1 MMRAQIRMAI
11 VVCASLLAA
20 CGGGGSPGSL
30 PVVTPTG
37 SQGGNGTLSIKISI
51 PVPATGSSQRHF
63 IVSQTNGIEV
73 ALTPQGA
80 SQPTIDIAFDVS
92 PTSSLC
98 TTSGGARTC
107 TLAIPALGGT
117 TYAVRFTS
125 FDTAPVNGA
134 IPPSAKQL
142 AVGTTTTTIAAGQ
155 LNVLSVTLA
164 GTPSSIVVPF
174 SARVVL
180 AGTAASVSL
189 ATTAVHDAAGNTIV
203 GAYDAPI
210 AVAVTDTGA
219 HVTLSI
225 DGGTT
230 KSASVNLASSTDASN
245 LTAYYDG
252 GGSAGYVAT
261 MTFSASGVTSAT
273 STLSRFGIAGTA
285 TFGTPTFAVG
295 SPFHAAFAAP
305 AQQLQLTA
313 SEANFSGSFSVKSST
328 CGGIAAVGSTPPTF
342 ALTSSTFGT
351 CVVTITDGT
360 LDAVVNVTA
369 NVTQSGGTVPPPTG
383 SVTEYIDTIPNLLPR
398 AITTGSDGN
407 MWFVGQNAIDGYIS
421 RITPAGAI
429 TDFLLPGNDPYA
441 IASGPDGNLWVLD
454 STSNNVTVVNTS
466 GVVVT
471 TYAVGTSPFGIAL
484 GSDSAMWVTNAADGT
499 VSCITTGGA
508 THTYTIPNSSEATGI
523 AAGPDG
529 AMWSVD
535 FLAPSVVRIATPCGG
550 AGGGSMTQY
559 PIPFASGNVGIV
571 DGPDN
576 ALWFTQTIAS
586 TVGRI
591 STAGVYSNL
600 GALPH
605 EPDIAIVKGPDLN
618 LWYSACSCTGSLERV
633 TPAGVVTPFSSGI
646 SADIEA
652 VSVGADGGIWYVG
665 EDGGATETII
675 GRLQP

>member
-1 MMRAQIRMAI
+1 MRAAFVVAI
-11 VVCASLLAA
+11 VACTSLLGA
-20 CGGGGSPGSL
+20 CGGAGSL
-30 PVVTPTG
+30 SSVPVVTPTNSRAG
-37 SQGGNGTLSIKISI
+37 SGALSIKISI
-51 PVPATGSSQRHF
+51 PVAQPGSSHRLF
-63 IVSQTNGIEV
+63 IVAQTNGMDI

-80 SQPTIDIAFDVS
+80 SQPTVDTAYDVS
-92 PTSSLC
+92 PNSPLC
-98 TTSGGARTC
+98 STSGGARTC
-107 TLAIPALGGT
+107 TLAISALGAT
-117 TYAVRFTS
+117 TYALRFAS
-125 FDTAPVNGA
+125 YDTAPVNGV
-134 IPPSAKQL
+134 IPPTAKQL
-142 AVGTTTTTIAAGQ
+142 ALGTTTAAIVAGQ
-155 LNVLSVTLA
+155 ANTLFVTLNGTPSSVTAPFASQGVLA
-164 GTPSSIVVPF
+164 GTPS
-174 SARVVL
+174 A
-180 AGTAASVSL
+180 VSL
-189 ATTAVHDAAGNTIV
+189 STTTVHDAAGNAIV
-203 GAYDAPI
+203 GAYAIP
-210 AVAVTDTGA
+210 VVVTVSDTGT
-219 HVTLSI
+219 HTMLSI
-225 DGGTT
+225 DGGVT
-230 KSASVNLASSTDASN
+230 KAASVNLGSSTDASN
-245 LTAYYDG
+245 LSAYYDG

-261 MTFSASGVTSAT
+261 LTFSGTGVTAAT
-273 STLSRFGIAGTA
+273 MTLNRFGVAGA
-285 TFGTPTFAVG
+285 GTFGTPTFTVG
-295 SPFHAAFAAP
+295 SPFRAAFSAP

-313 SEANFSGSFSVKSST
+313 SEANFTGAFSVKSST

-342 ALTSSTFGT
+342 TVTSSTFGT

-360 LDAVVNVTA
+360 LDAVINTSA

-383 SVTEYIDTIPNLLPR
+383 AVTEYIDTIPNLLPR

-407 MWFVGQNAIDGYIS
+407 MWFVGQNAINGYIS

-429 TDFLLPGNDPYA
+429 TDFLLPGSDPYA

-454 STSNNVTVVNTS
+454 STNNNVTVVNTS

-471 TYAVGTSPFGIAL
+471 TYPVGTSPFAIAL

-499 VSCITTGGA
+499 VSCITSGGA
-508 THTYTIPNSSEATGI
+508 TNTYTIPNSSEATGI

-591 STAGVYSNL
+591 STSGVYSNF

-605 EPDIAIVKGPDLN
+605 EPDISIVKGPDLN

-665 EDGGATETII
+665 EDGGVTETII